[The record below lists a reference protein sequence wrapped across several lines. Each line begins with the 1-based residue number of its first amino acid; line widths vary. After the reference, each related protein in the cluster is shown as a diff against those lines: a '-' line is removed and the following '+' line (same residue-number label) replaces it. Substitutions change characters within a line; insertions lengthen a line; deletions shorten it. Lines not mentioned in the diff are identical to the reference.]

1 MTATGRI
8 ARPFGAAAAFSARRP
23 KLVLAL
29 ALLAVVLAAGA
40 LWRLPFTSDA
50 SQMIPS
56 STPELGLVREMMEA
70 FRLGGDADVV
80 ARGDP
85 AARAAF
91 AAAFREELAGSPLV
105 DEVITTYAE
114 QYRISDDPLFIARM
128 LMNLPPSG
136 VERLIHY
143 STPDG
148 LREVV
153 AAWRKD
159 RGRIPAGALEDEP
172 VLLQRFVA
180 DTVLEQAA
188 PVWLTDRPRTSK
200 DGEWLHITVT
210 GTRPAADVAFSRRIA
225 AEVGAAVA
233 RAKERAPGIRET
245 IVAGGYPA
253 AVANQRSVQRDIVQ
267 TLVISG
273 VLVLA
278 LFLVGF
284 RQAGSLLHVGLP
296 LAASVV
302 CTFGLC
308 TVLLGRMYLGSAVFA
323 CILVGLGID
332 YPIHLYNQMAVEL
345 RGGRDWR
352 EALVSAARIVGPG
365 ATGAALTTIAAFSLF
380 LFLPFRPLVELGAI
394 AASGL
399 AICVLVTFTVLP
411 ALLALGDGRAAR
423 KIARVP
429 MRHLLLPRIVRFA
442 TARARMVCAGA
453 ALLIAAAA
461 ALFFFSGRPGIPFT
475 FEMGKFAPASPA
487 YHADRLRVEQL
498 FPAAARPSLVVAWH
512 AATRREAFARGIELR
527 RILEPLRGSLIAD
540 YYTPLRLFR
549 TTDVYRKNLAAARAA
564 ILPAPLVERFDAAVR
579 QAGEDPAPFE
589 SSRRFLAALKGALAD
604 PRLDD
609 QLGDLDAPMWSS
621 SIVPSG
627 EGFVGVIPLAIDPLE
642 QNPSDLGRIVAELE
656 GKLAKLPGRWASVS
670 GWLILERQIV
680 GLLRQDL
687 AWTMLIGA
695 AAVALIAFALFRR
708 IGATAL
714 ALTPVAFGLAMTLGM
729 MKLARIDF
737 NYLTVAAFPIIVGTG
752 IDNGIHLVHRC
763 LREGFGAVERVFTM
777 TGRAVLLTTLTTVSA
792 FGSFVTSWN
801 PGLREFGWTFNTGLI
816 AALVASIVLLPALVA
831 LSPRGRGTAS
841 PPPPPR

>member
-1 MTATGRI
+1 MTATGCI
-8 ARPFGAAAAFSARRP
+8 ARPFGVAAAFSARRP
-23 KLVLAL
+23 KLVLAIAIAAIIL
-29 ALLAVVLAAGA
+29 ATVA
-40 LWRLPFTSDA
+40 LWRIPFTSDA

-56 STPELGLVREMMEA
+56 STKELRLVREMMEA

-80 ARGDP
+80 ARGNP
-85 AARAAF
+85 AALAAF
-91 AAAFREELAGSPLV
+91 SAAFKEQLAGSPLV
-105 DEVITTYAE
+105 DGVVTTYAE
-114 QYRISDDPLFIARM
+114 QYRIGDDPLFIARM

-143 STPDG
+143 STPEG
-148 LREVV
+148 LREVI

-159 RGRIPAGALEDEP
+159 RARIPEGALEDEP

-188 PVWLTDRPRTSK
+188 PLWLTDQPRTSK

-210 GTRPAADVAFSRRIA
+210 GKRPAADVSFSRRIA
-225 AEVGAAVA
+225 AEVEAAADAAKA
-233 RAKERAPGIRET
+233 RAPEIREV

-253 AVANQRSVQRDIVQ
+253 AVANQLSVRRDIVQ

-278 LFLVGF
+278 LFLIGF
-284 RQAGSLLHVGLP
+284 RQAGSLFHVGLP
-296 LAASVV
+296 LAAAVV

-323 CILVGLGID
+323 CILVGLGVD
-332 YPIHLYNQMAVEL
+332 YPIHLYNQIAIEL
-345 RGGRDWR
+345 QGGRDWR
-352 EALVSAARIVGPG
+352 EALVAAARIVGPG

-399 AICVLVTFTVLP
+399 AICVLMTFTVLP
-411 ALLALGDGRAAR
+411 ALLALGDGRAAKR
-423 KIARVP
+423 IAHTP
-429 MRHLLLPRIVRFA
+429 MRHLFLPRLVRAA
-442 TARARMVCAGA
+442 TAYARTVCVIAI
-453 ALLIAAAA
+453 LIVIASA
-461 ALFFFSGRPGIPFT
+461 ALFFGYGRSGIPFT

-487 YHADRLRVEQL
+487 YHANRLRVEEL
-498 FPAAARPSLVVAWH
+498 FPSAARPSLVVAWH
-512 AATRREAFARGIELR
+512 ARNRHEAFARGLELR

-564 ILPAPLVERFDAAVR
+564 ILPAPIVERFDAAIR
-579 QAGEDPAPFE
+579 QAGENPVPFE
-589 SSRRFLAALKGALAD
+589 SSRRFLDALKGALAD

-609 QLGDLDAPMWSS
+609 QLGDLDAAMWSS

-627 EGFVGVIPLAIDPLE
+627 EGFVGVIPLAIDPLK

-656 GKLAKLPGRWASVS
+656 GKLARLPGQWASVS

-680 GLLRQDL
+680 GLLQQDL
-687 AWTMLIGA
+687 LWTMLAGA
-695 AAVALIAFALFRR
+695 AAVALITFALFRR
-708 IGATAL
+708 VAPTAL
-714 ALTPVAFGLAMTLGM
+714 ALTPVAFGLAVTLGM
-729 MKLARIDF
+729 MKLAHIDF

-763 LREGFGAVERVFTM
+763 LREGYGAVERIFAA

-801 PGLREFGWTFNTGLI
+801 AGLREFGWTFNTGLL
-816 AALVASIVLLPALVA
+816 AALAASIVLLPAIIA
-831 LSPRGRGTAS
+831 LSSTGRGTAS
-841 PPPPPR
+841 PPHPHR